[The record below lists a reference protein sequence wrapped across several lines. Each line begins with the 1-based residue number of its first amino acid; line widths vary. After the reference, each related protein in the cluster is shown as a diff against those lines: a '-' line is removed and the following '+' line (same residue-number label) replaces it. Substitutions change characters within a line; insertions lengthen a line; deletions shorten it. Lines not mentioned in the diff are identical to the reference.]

1 MWSCKAPI
9 ERIIIIALQRTFE
22 SVEYECDRM
31 ETGTGLS
38 ASDLASIYDDN
49 AEVEDKSNVF
59 SGRVIVG

>member
-1 MWSCKAPI
+1 
-9 ERIIIIALQRTFE
+9 
-22 SVEYECDRM
+22 M